1 MRSALR
7 RLIFDDRGQ
16 DLIEYAL
23 LTALI
28 GFAGL
33 AAFDFIRAA
42 IGTTYTSW
50 ESTTNDL
57 WEPPNPIGGGS

>member
-7 RLIFDDRGQ
+7 RFFSDERGQ

-33 AAFDFIRAA
+33 VIFDLIRQA
-42 IGTTYTSW
+42 IGTTYASW
-50 ESTTNDL
+50 ETANNDL
-57 WEPPNPIGGGS
+57 WEPADPIGGGS